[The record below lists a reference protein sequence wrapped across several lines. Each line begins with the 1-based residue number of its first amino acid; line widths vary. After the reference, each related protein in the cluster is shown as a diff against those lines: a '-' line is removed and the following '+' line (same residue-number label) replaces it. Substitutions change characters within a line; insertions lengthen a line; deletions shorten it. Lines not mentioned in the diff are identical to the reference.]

1 MEMSDHF
8 PNMLRTALA
17 LAYCVAGM
25 AQTSPGRP
33 QLTSEQQEQMRKA
46 QEERLHNDWS
56 DLKRYRDQ
64 DATLGSPAAGEN
76 RVVFL
81 GDSIT
86 DAWIREVPM
95 FFQDRAYL
103 DRGISGQ
110 TTPQLLVRFRQDVI
124 SLHPKVV
131 VILGGINDIAG
142 NTGPATP
149 DMIQDNL
156 ISMVELAKVNG
167 IKVVLASITPADDF
181 WWNPGTKPARKI
193 ATMNVW
199 IQDYAVKHGL
209 VYLDYYSAMAD
220 EKGAMNRE
228 FTGDGVHP
236 NAAGYAI
243 MGQLAE
249 KAISAVLARR

>member
-1 MEMSDHF
+1 MRMSDQF
-8 PNMLRTALA
+8 SNMVRTVFA

-25 AQTSPGRP
+25 AQTPPGRP

-46 QEERLHNDWS
+46 QEERLHSDWA

-64 DATLGSPAAGEN
+64 DATLAAPTADEN

-86 DAWIREVPM
+86 DAWIRVVPV

-110 TTPQLLVRFRQDVI
+110 TTPQMLVRFRQDVI
-124 SLHPKVV
+124 SLHPRVV
-131 VILGGINDIAG
+131 VILAGINDIAG

-149 DMIQDNL
+149 EMIQDNL
-156 ISMVELAKVNG
+156 ISMVDLAKANG

-181 WWNPGTKPARKI
+181 WWNPGTKPASKI
-193 ATMNVW
+193 AAMNVW
-199 IQDYAVKHGL
+199 IKDYATKYGL

-220 EKGAMNRE
+220 EKGAMKRQ

-249 KAISAVLARR
+249 KAISAALARE